1 MAFLGI
7 VFCYSGDWERGLSL
21 TRRAMDLNPHHPGW
35 YRYATFFNEYR
46 QRHYAEALTILQK
59 INLPD
64 HWPQH
69 YTTAMT
75 HAQLGNRS
83 AATAEV
89 ERTLRLWPDFERD
102 VVTRHIEKWIRGQPE
117 LVTHIIDGL
126 ELAGF
131 RLRRPD
137 GEEGASR
144 PIDSPR

>member
-1 MAFLGI
+1 
-7 VFCYSGDWERGLSL
+7 
-21 TRRAMDLNPHHPGW
+21 
-35 YRYATFFNEYR
+35 
-46 QRHYAEALTILQK
+46 
-59 INLPD
+59 
-64 HWPQH
+64 
-69 YTTAMT
+69 MT

-83 AATAEV
+83 AAKAKV

-102 VVTRHIEKWIRGQPE
+102 VVTGHIEKWIRGQPE